1 MIYSN
6 FAGKQLSLLGFG
18 AMRLPVTAEGAVD
31 EQTVEQMVR
40 YAMDHGVNY
49 FDTSPVYLQGQSE
62 QATGIALKRYPR
74 ESYFIA
80 TKL

>member
-1 MIYSN
+1 MIYSDYKN
-6 FAGKQLSLLGFG
+6 QQLPLLGFG

-49 FDTSPVYLQGQSE
+49 FDT
-62 QATGIALKRYPR
+62 A
-74 ESYFIA
+74 
-80 TKL
+80 